1 MSEHAKLSPSSAHR
15 WMVCAGSLALESG
28 LPDKSSEF
36 SVEGTDAHALGA
48 YCISNRVHPSA
59 FVGQEFTYDDHGK
72 PRTFKVSQ
80 DMAGHV
86 QTYVDNIMQFAQG
99 NELMVEQRLEF
110 SRFVDVPDQ
119 FGTSDVV
126 ILTDDEIQVHDLKY
140 GRGVKVDADNN
151 KQLLLYALGAYDNF
165 AALGDFK
172 RVRLVIHQPRLSH
185 LSEWD
190 CSVEE
195 LLTFGDIAKERAFHA
210 IRVLETEKPDAI
222 VHHLTPGEEQCRFCK
237 AKATCPKLTEFVQ
250 DTIGADFDVIEA
262 SQYNAEAE
270 AALQASAPALLD
282 GPTLASKMAAC
293 NLIEDWIKAVRAKVE
308 AELFAGNEVPGYKL
322 VEGRAGA
329 RAWADADEAEKLL
342 KSFRLKEKEMYKFEL
357 ISPTTAEALLKK
369 ASPKR
374 WAKAQSYITRSDG
387 KPSVAPVTDKRP
399 ALVIKPVADDFET
412 IEEGADLV

>member
-1 MSEHAKLSPSSAHR
+1 MSQHAQFSPSGAHR
-15 WMVCAGSLALESG
+15 WMSCAGSLALEFG

-36 SVEGTDAHALGA
+36 SIEGSDAHALSA
-48 YCISNRVHPSA
+48 YCLTNRVHASA
-59 FVGQEFTYDDHGK
+59 FIGQDFTYDDHGK
-72 PRTFKVSQ
+72 PRTFKVTQ
-80 DMAGHV
+80 EMTGHV
-86 QTYVDNIMQFAQG
+86 QTYIDNILQYAKG

-110 SRFVDVPDQ
+110 SQYIDVPEQ
-119 FGTSDVV
+119 FGTSDAV
-126 ILTDDEIQVHDLKY
+126 ILTADEIQVHDLKY

-151 KQLLLYALGAYDNF
+151 EQLMLYALGALGEF
-165 AALGDFK
+165 ELLGDFK
-172 RVRLVIHQPRLSH
+172 RIRMVIHQPRLSH

-190 CSVEE
+190 CTVDE
-195 LLTFGDIAKERAFHA
+195 LLAFGERAKAAAFHA
-210 IRVLETEKPDAI
+210 LQVINFEKPGAI

-237 AKATCPKLTEFVQ
+237 AKATCPKLIEFVAE
-250 DTIGADFDVIEA
+250 TVGADFDVIEA
-262 SQYNAEAE
+262 SQYNASAE

-282 GPTLASKMAAC
+282 GPTLASKMNAC

-308 AELFAGNEVPGYKL
+308 AELFAGNDVPGYKL

-329 RAWADADEAEKLL
+329 RAWSDADEAEKML
-342 KSFRLKEKEMYKFEL
+342 KSFRLKEKEMYEFKL
-357 ISPTTAEALLKK
+357 ISPTTAESLLKK

-374 WAKAQSYITRSDG
+374 WTKAQALITRSDG